1 MATVMYI
8 PEKKQS
14 LGAMKGVM
22 SYVCQEKK
30 TRDPVTG
37 QRFVTGV
44 HCLGD
49 NACQEFL
56 ATKRTYGK
64 TKGVNFYQYVQSFSP
79 KEAVTLEKAHAI
91 ALEFAQKAWPG
102 FEVLV
107 ATHRDAGHLH
117 SHFVVNS
124 VSWETGR
131 KLRQSPKTLQTLRAL
146 SDEIC
151 AAQGLSVLPRYEKP
165 GAKLSSREYR
175 AAQKE
180 ESWKFRLMGAIT
192 QAMERSGT
200 RRDFLRAM
208 ERRGYQV
215 AWEDNRKYITYTT
228 PGGRKCRDIRL
239 HQDKF
244 RKENMEYEFAIR
256 EEILRQLGRRLS
268 GEEQS
273 IHGGDRAEALH
284 AHGVRHPGTDLG
296 VHDGDAENRLH
307 LPAHPVQEVGTP
319 GHQGRITG
327 VCGGHS
333 GAGRTVYAD
342 HGGPP
347 NQRSGRE
354 LEPDPETPPA
364 GTNCPGEFPET
375 GWERSRGVYF
385 QSLQRLLRLEEGAG
399 GFSTGKSAP
408 VERNGSPVHSRA
420 GALLGLGLRGIV
432 DAAAVIENEE
442 DEEQRRERIQAEENG
457 QDLGAALGIALGLA
471 STLLEDEDPLP
482 QEEGPAFTM

>member
-22 SYVCQEKK
+22 GYVCQEKK

-49 NACQEFL
+49 NACREFL

-64 TKGVNFYQYVQSFSP
+64 TKGMNFYQYVQSFSP
-79 KEAVTLEKAHAI
+79 KEAVTLEKAHAF

-124 VSWETGR
+124 VSWETGL

-175 AAQKE
+175 AAQKG

-256 EEILRQLGRRLS
+256 EEHLRQLAASLV
-268 GEEQS
+268 GEE
-273 IHGGDRAEALH
+273 HPRPGGDPAETLH
-284 AHGVRHPGTDLG
+284 PHGIRHSGHHL
-296 VHDGDAENRLH
+296 DGYGESAAERRHTFQPTLYQK
-307 LPAHPVQEVGTP
+307 LQPLATWEEVQELAAQLEETQEQTVQRALSLVAQNNRQALSQI
-319 GHQGRITG
+319 QG
-327 VCGGHS
+327 
-333 GAGRTVYAD
+333 
-342 HGGPP
+342 
-347 NQRSGRE
+347 E
-354 LEPDPETPPA
+354 LEKEQASRETFQQQV
-364 GTNCPGEFPET
+364 GKEQERFTSKLSEEFSAWKNELEDFQQQT
-375 GWERSRGVYF
+375 ERRWRQLRRRFTLGLLLSWALACGA
-385 QSLQRLLRLEEGAG
+385 LWMLLR
-399 GFSTGKSAP
+399 
-408 VERNGSPVHSRA
+408 
-420 GALLGLGLRGIV
+420 
-432 DAAAVIENEE
+432 
-442 DEEQRRERIQAEENG
+442 
-457 QDLGAALGIALGLA
+457 
-471 STLLEDEDPLP
+471 
-482 QEEGPAFTM
+482 